1 MTYVHSLPCT
11 NSIRAPKRR
20 AHENEN
26 LKQPYGGRVYTDRLS
41 REKRQLHASIEGQ
54 PGATPAGNILPHS
67 YRENQVSDGE
77 DTITKV
83 LLLAKCRV
91 IRVHGLNFG
100 LVADVQFTTHA
111 LDARSLKHSCYNKA

>member
-1 MTYVHSLPCT
+1 MPSPPEVH
-11 NSIRAPKRR
+11 SIRATKRR
-20 AHENEN
+20 AHGNEN

-41 REKRQLHASIEGQ
+41 REKRQLHASLEGQ
-54 PGATPAGNILPHS
+54 PGATPAGDTLPHS
-67 YRENQVSDGE
+67 YRKNQVLDGE

-100 LVADVQFTTHA
+100 LVGDVQFTTHA
-111 LDARSLKHSCYNKA
+111 LDAQSLKHRCYNKA